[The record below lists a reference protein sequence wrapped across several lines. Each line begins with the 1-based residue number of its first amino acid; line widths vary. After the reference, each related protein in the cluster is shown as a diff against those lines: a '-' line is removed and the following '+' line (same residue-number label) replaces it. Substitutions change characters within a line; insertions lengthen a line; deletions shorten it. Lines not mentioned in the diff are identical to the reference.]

1 MSCGYVNSQANFNM
15 PCEHLRI
22 YVDGKDQL
30 WTKTKY
36 VGFQGKCPHTMPD
49 QFRTGTNILPFSPI
63 IILGKV
69 IGPWGRVLRNFIT

>member
-15 PCEHLRI
+15 PCGHFRI

-36 VGFQGKCPHTMPD
+36 VGFQGKCPHT
-49 QFRTGTNILPFSPI
+49 QVKLWTFSDD
-63 IILGKV
+63 
-69 IGPWGRVLRNFIT
+69 LRMC

>member
-36 VGFQGKCPHTMPD
+36 VGVCGCGVHTHKYNCGHFLM
-49 QFRTGTNILPFSPI
+49 TCGCVNLP
-63 IILGKV
+63 
-69 IGPWGRVLRNFIT
+69 